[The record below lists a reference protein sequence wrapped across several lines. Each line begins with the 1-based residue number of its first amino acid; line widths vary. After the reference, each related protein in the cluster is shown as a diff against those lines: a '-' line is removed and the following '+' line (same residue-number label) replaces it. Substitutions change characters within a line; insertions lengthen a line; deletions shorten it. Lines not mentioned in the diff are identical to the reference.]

1 MGLLGALGLSP
12 AQMVVATVTLSM
24 TFPCVA
30 TFIVLWRELGGRRLA
45 ASMGIMIASAMAA
58 GAAVRLLLAIRV

>member
-1 MGLLGALGLSP
+1 
-12 AQMVVATVTLSM
+12 VVATVTLSM